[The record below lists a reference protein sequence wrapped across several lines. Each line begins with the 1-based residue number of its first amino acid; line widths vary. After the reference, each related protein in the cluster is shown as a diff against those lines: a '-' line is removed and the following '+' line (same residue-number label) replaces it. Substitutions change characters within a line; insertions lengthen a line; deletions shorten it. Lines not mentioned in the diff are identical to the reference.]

1 MNANWLNKI
10 SSFAKLKGQCKALG
24 IYHESG
30 QIEWL
35 TFKQLYHRALIAA
48 HHFLCNGLRAGDR
61 VLIMCPSS
69 LDFAVAF
76 LGCMFSG
83 IIAVPL
89 YPPRSNRKA
98 DRVFAVAA
106 DCNPKAIIGRF
117 GENNGNLGRIMDD
130 VGISALH
137 IDSSELLN
145 TQPSF
150 IRLPKQPSVEEIAF
164 LQYTSGSTGTPKGVM
179 VTHANLTHNL
189 AMMGERVE
197 FNESS
202 CFVSWLPI
210 YHDMGLIF
218 GLLEPLSHG
227 VKTVLMPPVSF
238 FSNPFSWLELMTNEK
253 ATHTA
258 APNFAYELCVER
270 VTDEQLESLDLSPM
284 RMAVS
289 AAEPVRYET
298 MNRFARKFAP
308 AGLPAGVVK
317 ACYGLAEATLNV
329 SSIQSCKHDSPILPI
344 ALSNLDK
351 DNAEVSASS
360 EFKPIVGCGSIL
372 RGLSVYVVKQ
382 NGSEPLKEGDVGE
395 ILVQGD
401 SVAAGYWQ
409 KPEATAETFHA
420 KVDGVPGV
428 FLRTGDLGFIKDGE
442 LYITGRQKDVIILR
456 GRNIYPQDIE
466 ITVQNAWAGFRRG
479 YGAAF
484 TIDEDSDHPKLIVV
498 QEVERLYRRRIDAQ
512 LDMAQLF
519 RDIREYH
526 EIDCHEI
533 LLVKPNNVPMT
544 SSGKIQ
550 RGQNRR
556 MYLEQSFAVLKSA
569 KGEDFITRT
578 RISLD
583 DTQEVLN
590 DRNEI
595 FNLVQQLIAHQIGVD
610 AQDLKEDDV
619 LTEYGFDSLLVTYLA
634 QCLSKRIGRSIDAVW
649 FLETSTLGALID
661 RICGNENLQSD
672 CLTEFDSETTLFSMT
687 EDPLLMVEGMSDDQI
702 RLQFERM
709 N

>member
-1 MNANWLNKI
+1 MEANWLNKI
-10 SSFAKLKGQCKALG
+10 SSFAKRNGQRKALG
-24 IYHESG
+24 VYHESG

-48 HHFLCNGLRAGDR
+48 HHFLCKGLKAGDR
-61 VLIMCPSS
+61 ALLMCPSS
-69 LDFAVAF
+69 QDFAVAF

-98 DRVFAVAA
+98 NRVFAVAA
-106 DCNPKAIIGRF
+106 DCDPKAVIGRF
-117 GENNGNLGRIMDD
+117 GENKGSLGRILDD
-130 VGISALH
+130 VGITGLK
-137 IDSSELLN
+137 IDSLELLES
-145 TQPSF
+145 QPSF
-150 IRLPKQPSVEEIAF
+150 IRLPKAPSLEDIAF
-164 LQYTSGSTGTPKGVM
+164 LQYTSGSTGMPKGVM

-189 AMMGERVE
+189 AMMGERLG
-197 FNESS
+197 FLESD
-202 CFVSWLPI
+202 CYVSWLPI
-210 YHDMGLIF
+210 YHDMGLIV
-218 GLLEPLSHG
+218 GLLDPIAHG
-227 VKTVLMPPVSF
+227 VKTILMPPVTF
-238 FSNPFSWLELMTNEK
+238 FSNPVSWLDLMTKEK
-253 ATHTA
+253 ATHTS

-270 VTDEQLESLDLSPM
+270 VTDEQLENLDLSSM
-284 RMAVS
+284 RMAIS

-298 MNRFARKFAP
+298 MNRFTRKFAP
-308 AGLPAGVVK
+308 AGFPIGGIK

-329 SSIQSCKHDSPILPI
+329 SSILSSKHSTPTLPI
-344 ALSNLDK
+344 ALSMLDK
-351 DNAEVSASS
+351 DNAEVNASS
-360 EFKPIVGCGSIL
+360 EFKPIVGCGHIL
-372 RGLSVYVVKQ
+372 RGLTVHVVKQ
-382 NGSEPLKEGDVGE
+382 NSSEPLMEGEVGE

-409 KPEATAETFHA
+409 KPEATQETFHA
-420 KVDGVPGV
+420 KVDGMPGV

-466 ITVQNAWAGFRRG
+466 LTVQRAWPGFRQG

-484 TIDEDSDHPKLIVV
+484 TIDEESDHPKLIVV
-498 QEVERLYRRRIDAQ
+498 QEVERLYRRRIDAE
-512 LDMAQLF
+512 LDAGQLF

-526 EIDCHEI
+526 ELDCFEI

-550 RGQNRR
+550 RRQNRK
-556 MYLEQSFAVLKSA
+556 MYLEKSFTVLRSLKS
-569 KGEDFITRT
+569 EDFISQ
-578 RISLD
+578 IEFD
-583 DTQEVLN
+583 DVQEIIE
-590 DRNEI
+590 DREDI
-595 FNLVQQLIAHQIGVD
+595 FDLVRQLIAHQMGVD
-610 AQDLKEDDV
+610 ALDLKEDDV

-634 QCLSKRIGRSIDAVW
+634 QCLSKRIGRPIDAVW

-661 RICGNENLQSD
+661 RICGKENLQSD
-672 CLTEFDSETTLFSMT
+672 SFEEYSSETTLFSMT

-702 RLQFERM
+702 RLQFEQM